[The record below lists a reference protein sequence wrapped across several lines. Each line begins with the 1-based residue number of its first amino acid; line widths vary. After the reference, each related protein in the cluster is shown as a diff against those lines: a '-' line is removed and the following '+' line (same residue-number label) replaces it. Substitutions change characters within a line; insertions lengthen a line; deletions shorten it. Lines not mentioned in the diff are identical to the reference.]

1 MGKYLVSLMLLFPLA
16 VFSQSSTDKLARAF
30 PITDYIVDL
39 NDSFKLVQVYV
50 DQSGLIIDKQVG
62 LLKSAYE
69 PGITRPDEI
78 GVGRCQ
84 LIKENYYY
92 FAINVKASGAQP
104 KPGDLLYVTV
114 PKPTVFLERL
124 VRIAALSITLTDVYG
139 KPVYDLATIFNSWT
153 ESNERAAMDSMIRDV
168 KFTADY
174 FLKNDPSMNV
184 KIKTGLDQG
193 KLIFDVMKAGTV
205 KELSTFLDYIRGH
218 PQLYAG
224 KEWKISEIFATW
236 LREGSPRP

>member
-1 MGKYLVSLMLLFPLA
+1 MLFFPLI
-16 VFSQSSTDKLARAF
+16 VFAQSSTDKLARAF
-30 PITDYIVDL
+30 SITDYIVDL
-39 NDSFKLVQVYV
+39 NDSFKLVQVHV
-50 DQSGLIIDKQVG
+50 EQKGLINEKQVG

-69 PGITRPDEI
+69 TGVTRPDEI

-92 FAINVKASGAQP
+92 FAINVKASGAIP

-124 VRIAALSITLTDVYG
+124 VRIAAHSITLTDVYG
-139 KPVYDLATIFNSWT
+139 KPLYDLTTIFNSWT

-184 KIKTGLDQG
+184 KIKAGVDQG
-193 KLIFDVMKAGTV
+193 KLIFDVMKAGTA
-205 KELSTFLDYIRGH
+205 KELITFLDYMRSH
-218 PQLYAG
+218 PRIYAG
-224 KEWKISEIFATW
+224 KDWKISEIFATW
-236 LREGSPRP
+236 LTEGSPRP